1 MAKKSRIDESRE
13 PGRYIA
19 LPASVLTSQ
28 AYMSLSHT
36 AKSLLIEVALQR
48 MGGDNGR
55 LLLSQRYLATR
66 GWHSGDVILRAKR
79 ELLAAKLIYETVQGH
94 RPNKASWYALTW
106 YTLDRLPGY
115 DPGAAEGF
123 RRGMYSTFQPSA
135 PAPTRHALFDKWR
148 GHGVTGQKKPAPKI
162 NRLTPSHG
170 EERAAIAPLHG
181 VEDDASTPSHG
192 AIRGVWATPPTPSHG
207 YPLDKPFCT
216 GESLPADF
224 VDSVAAKPKTPAAIP
239 EVTPANDGRHF
250 ERVRECELD
259 PTRFDPVTG
268 DFCPPPPAPA
278 LQQKNTATRWVK
290 TALGATGHRPK
301 RTPK

>member
-1 MAKKSRIDESRE
+1 MAKKPSIDESRE

-28 AYMSLSHT
+28 AYMGLSHT
-36 AKSLLIEVALQR
+36 AKALLIEVALQR
-48 MGGDNGR
+48 TGGDNGR

-106 YTLDRLPGY
+106 YSLDKLPGY
-115 DPGAAEGF
+115 DPGAVEGF
-123 RRGMYSTFQPSA
+123 RRGMYSTFQLPA
-135 PAPTRHALFDKWR
+135 PAPTRQALFEKWR

-170 EERAAIAPLHG
+170 EGRAAIAPPHG
-181 VEDDASTPSHG
+181 VDDDAPTPSHG
-192 AIRGVWATPPTPSHG
+192 AIRGVLDTPPTPSHG

-216 GESLPADF
+216 GESLAADF
-224 VDSVAAKPKTPAAIP
+224 VDSVPASPKTTAQTA
-239 EVTPANDGRHF
+239 VNDECIDGGQL
-250 ERVRECELD
+250 ERVHDQDLD
-259 PTRFDPVTG
+259 RAMFDTDMGEFCSPPT
-268 DFCPPPPAPA
+268 APA
-278 LQQKNTATRWVK
+278 RKQKQAADHWVK
-290 TALGATGHRPK
+290 AALIQCGK
-301 RTPK
+301 